1 MPDKPLDTTTPLNGR
16 IDTDNLELAWAEAP
30 WDSKLFGAPVLQIQT
45 MALHGSEARTDI
57 GPFVDAL
64 QRSGACLASCRL
76 SHDRLN
82 ESFLLEDIG
91 FRFIEMAYQPE
102 LALSA
107 EAPHPA
113 TLEVHAATE
122 ADLPAIL
129 DIAGS
134 AFGNERFHMDPR
146 LSSKLGDIR
155 YQNWV
160 RSSLAHPSQR
170 LHAISDGGR
179 IVAFFITEEQADGTC
194 YWHLTAVAPA
204 AQGQGYGRRSWET
217 MIAHAR
223 QRGSQR
229 IQTCIVAR
237 NHRVLNLYARLGFH
251 FPPPLTTFHW
261 VRPR

>member
-1 MPDKPLDTTTPLNGR
+1 MPDKHVDTPMPLSGR
-16 IDTDNLELAWAEAP
+16 IDTENLELAWAEAP
-30 WDSKLFGAPVLQIQT
+30 WDSKLFGAPVLQIET
-45 MALHGSEARTDI
+45 MTIRGSKPLADI
-57 GPFVDAL
+57 GSFVDVL

-76 SHDRLN
+76 SHERLN

-107 EAPHPA
+107 DGSHQAL
-113 TLEVHAATE
+113 LEVHAATA

-146 LSSKLGDIR
+146 LASGLGDIR

-170 LHAISDGGR
+170 LHAIRDGSR

-223 QRGSQR
+223 QQGSQR